1 MTDFTA
7 RRTTMVDTQVRPSDV
22 TKFPII
28 DAMLSVKREDL
39 VPASARAVAYAE
51 GDIPLGDGRVVLA
64 PRTFAKMLDAA
75 EIAASDVVLDLGC
88 GLGYSSAVLAAM
100 TQAVVAIEPDED
112 HAREAQANLSD
123 AGVDNAAVVAGSLT
137 EGAAASAPFDVIIVE
152 GGIEQWPEALTD
164 QLRDGGR
171 VIAPWIDGQLGTVRL
186 GRKIDGRLV
195 WRDDFN
201 VHVPV
206 LNGFEK
212 NRAFAL

>member
-28 DAMLSVKREDL
+28 DAMLSVAREDL
-39 VPASARAVAYAE
+39 VPANARAVAYAE
-51 GDIPLGDGRVVLA
+51 GDIPLGQGRVVLA

-75 EIAASDVVLDLGC
+75 QIEPSDVVLDLGC
-88 GLGYSSAVLAAM
+88 GLGYSTAVLAAM
-100 TQAVVAIEPDED
+100 SQAVVAVEPDES
-112 HAREAQANLSD
+112 HAREAQAALSD
-123 AGVDNAAVVAGSLT
+123 AGVDNAAVSTGDLT
-137 EGAAASAPFDVIIVE
+137 QGDADSAPFDVIIVE

-164 QLRDGGR
+164 QLKDGGR
-171 VIAPWIDGQLGTVRL
+171 VVAPWIQGHLGTVRL

-212 NRAFAL
+212 TRDFAL

>member
-28 DAMLSVKREDL
+28 DAMLSVPREDF

-51 GDIPLGDGRVVLA
+51 GDIPLGDSRVVLA

-75 EIAASDVVLDLGC
+75 EITAQDVVLDLGC
-88 GLGYSSAVLAAM
+88 GLGYSAAVLAAM
-100 TQAVVAIEPDED
+100 TQAVVAVEPDD
-112 HAREAQANLSD
+112 THAREAQTNLSD
-123 AGVDNAAVVAGSLT
+123 AGIDNAAVVAGALT
-137 EGAAASAPFDVIIVE
+137 DGAAASAPFDVILVQ
-152 GGIEQWPEALTD
+152 GGIEQWPSTLTE
-164 QLRDGGR
+164 QLREGGR
-171 VIAPWIDGQLGTVRL
+171 IVAPWIDGHLGTVRL

-195 WRDDFN
+195 WRDHFN

-212 NRAFAL
+212 SRVFAL